1 MKKHGL
7 TFERHQAVGAELQEL
22 TGRLLQ
28 VVLEL
33 GAAYPFTG
41 ERGRAIKHL
50 DKARKTVDLAR
61 SCLDD
66 RVFDEHPG
74 EATPDVYYGQTT
86 KQDDIK

>member
-1 MKKHGL
+1 MGTRKNGL
-7 TFERHQAVGAELQEL
+7 TFERHQAIGAELQEL
-22 TGRLLQ
+22 TGRILA

-33 GAAYPFTG
+33 GDAYPFTG

-50 DKARKTVDLAR
+50 DAARKKVDLAR

-74 EATPDVYYGQTT
+74 EATPSVYYGREAKTWE
-86 KQDDIK
+86 